1 LITAELNYNPHRNRD
16 TSLSDYIVAA
26 DKLKAIE
33 KKNIRCEISGM
44 GTQIEAE
51 DLDDILD
58 AVKAAHEAV
67 LGLDCDRVYTTVKID
82 DRRDVEKTLKDK
94 VASVKSK
101 L

>member
-1 LITAELNYNPHRNRD
+1 LITAELTIIPIGTGD

-26 DKLKAIE
+26 IKAIE

>member
-1 LITAELNYNPHRNRD
+1 MITAELTIIPIGTGS

-26 DKLKAIE
+26 IKAIE

-58 AVKAAHEAV
+58 AVKTAHEAV
-67 LGLDCDRVYTTVKID
+67 LRADCDRVYTTVKID

-94 VASVKSK
+94 IASVKSK

>member
-1 LITAELNYNPHRNRD
+1 MITAELTIIPIGTGS

-26 DKLKAIE
+26 IKAIE

-67 LGLDCDRVYTTVKID
+67 LRADCDRVYTTVKID

-94 VASVKSK
+94 IASVKSK

>member
-1 LITAELNYNPHRNRD
+1 MITAELTIIPIGTGD

-26 DKLKAIE
+26 IKAIE

-44 GTQIEAE
+44 GTQIETE